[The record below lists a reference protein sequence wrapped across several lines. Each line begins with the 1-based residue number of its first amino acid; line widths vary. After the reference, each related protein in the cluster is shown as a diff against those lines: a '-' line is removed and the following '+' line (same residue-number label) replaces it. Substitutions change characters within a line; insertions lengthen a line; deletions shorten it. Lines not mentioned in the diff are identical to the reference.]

1 MCPMNKKAWSN
12 IWWSGI
18 FLLATISSV
27 IMLVCLFTSQE
38 STLLSPQCSLKVGQL
53 LYFFL
58 QRCVHACVCV
68 SSVCP
73 EISHRNFLITLNQAA
88 FWVSVVP
95 PTKAFVWHR
104 ICIHIHIHTHTNT
117 DWGEPQ
123 ILWRM
128 RLFLAHLGTRL
139 LWGDPTAMAE
149 RNPRPSSLCV
159 QNSNDF
165 IMGHMSKDVSVIYY
179 FSCSSS
185 DLFNDFISQAAQLFF
200 NRIMASTSRV
210 HTVRLGCFP
219 SLPPITPLSL
229 LTVAVIRGPC
239 SWACS
244 MASFTWF
251 CTASRANSKLLRL
264 LPIAKV
270 AAKRWSRT
278 TKLPQGA
285 PSSDTPTWRRQ
296 N

>member
-1 MCPMNKKAWSN
+1 MNENAWAN
-12 IWWSGI
+12 IWWGGI

-58 QRCVHACVCV
+58 QQCVHACVCV

-95 PTKAFVWHR
+95 PTKAFVWHW
-104 ICIHIHIHTHTNT
+104 ICIHTHIHTHTNA

-123 ILWRM
+123 ILWRT

-165 IMGHMSKDVSVIYY
+165 IMGHMSKDVSVICY
-179 FSCSSS
+179 FPCFSF
-185 DLFNDFISQAAQLFF
+185 DLFKDYILQAAHLFF
-200 NRIMASTSRV
+200 
-210 HTVRLGCFP
+210 L
-219 SLPPITPLSL
+219 
-229 LTVAVIRGPC
+229 
-239 SWACS
+239 
-244 MASFTWF
+244 
-251 CTASRANSKLLRL
+251 
-264 LPIAKV
+264 
-270 AAKRWSRT
+270 
-278 TKLPQGA
+278 Q
-285 PSSDTPTWRRQ
+285 
-296 N
+296 